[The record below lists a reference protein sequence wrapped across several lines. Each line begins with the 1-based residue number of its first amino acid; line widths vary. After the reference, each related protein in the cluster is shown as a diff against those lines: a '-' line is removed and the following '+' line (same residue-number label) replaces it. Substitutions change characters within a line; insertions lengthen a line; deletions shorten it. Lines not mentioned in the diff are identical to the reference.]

1 MLIPVRCAMVPSPS
15 AEQSAIAT
23 QLDADLVA
31 YREGLRQLLQRH
43 WDPELYRELSGR
55 FDRIQMLAAALPR
68 LSVAWTEVLI
78 SRAELMQALWNLPT
92 PTRINGRVEAL
103 HARHGQLVDDL
114 LARCARYTQAAG
126 APAAVAPTADRGSR
140 TP

>member
-1 MLIPVRCAMVPSPS
+1 MLPSHS
-15 AEQSAIAT
+15 AEQAAIAT
-23 QLDADLVA
+23 QLAADLVS

-43 WDPELYRELSGR
+43 WDPELYRALSEQ
-55 FDRIQMLAAALPR
+55 FDRMQMLAAALPR

-78 SRAELMQALWNLPT
+78 SRAELMHALWNLRT

-103 HARHGQLVDDL
+103 HAQHGQRVDEL
-114 LARCARYTQAAG
+114 LASCARYTVAAE
-126 APAAVAPTADRGSR
+126 APAAVAPTASGGSR